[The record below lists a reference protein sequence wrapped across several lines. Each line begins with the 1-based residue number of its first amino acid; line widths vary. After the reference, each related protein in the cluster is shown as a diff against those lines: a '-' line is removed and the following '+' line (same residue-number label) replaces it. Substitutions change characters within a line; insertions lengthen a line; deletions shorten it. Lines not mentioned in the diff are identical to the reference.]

1 MHELSISGHSG
12 GGWTA
17 RRPKGGQERKVAGD
31 GGVDGRL
38 ATGLAADHIATP
50 DGATQG
56 GARYGTRGAAGTA
69 GNHQEESG
77 KQDNASKAAQAICSR
92 YPTSDAGTRQE
103 RGEKPGRAVGQ
114 DGEADTDGAGDEA
127 EGGGPT
133 VAPKGEEEAS
143 RRRGLKPA

>member
-69 GNHQEESG
+69 GNHQEESI
-77 KQDNASKAAQAICSR
+77 KQDSASEAAQAVCSR
-92 YPTSDAGTRQE
+92 DSKGDACTS
-103 RGEKPGRAVGQ
+103 
-114 DGEADTDGAGDEA
+114 
-127 EGGGPT
+127 
-133 VAPKGEEEAS
+133 EE
-143 RRRGLKPA
+143 